1 MIAAWHPYHESARR
15 TLTRTVLIAIVAGT
29 VLAVWSTSSARP
41 IRWPIAVI
49 LVLWVS
55 LGGHWLEV
63 WYLNF
68 LRPRLP
74 VTPAVQLVAR
84 LGTWFLGGCALGVC
98 IALTAWA
105 LAGIPLDQWP
115 PWWVAGVAFIG
126 VELVAHAVLQA
137 RGRPSFFTGR
147 G

>member
-1 MIAAWHPYHESARR
+1 MSTAWHPYHESLRSTLSR
-15 TLTRTVLIAIVAGT
+15 TMLIAIVAGT
-29 VLAVWSTSSARP
+29 VLTAWTTRSARP
-41 IRWPIAVI
+41 LSWPIAVI

-63 WYLNF
+63 WYLNW

-74 VTPAVQLVAR
+74 AAPAVQLVAR
-84 LGTWFLGGCALGVC
+84 LATWFVGGSGLGVC
-98 IALTAWA
+98 IALTARA
-105 LAGIPLDQWP
+105 LAGIRLDQWP
-115 PWWVAGVAFIG
+115 AWWVAGVAFIG
-126 VELVAHAVLQA
+126 VELVAHTVLEA